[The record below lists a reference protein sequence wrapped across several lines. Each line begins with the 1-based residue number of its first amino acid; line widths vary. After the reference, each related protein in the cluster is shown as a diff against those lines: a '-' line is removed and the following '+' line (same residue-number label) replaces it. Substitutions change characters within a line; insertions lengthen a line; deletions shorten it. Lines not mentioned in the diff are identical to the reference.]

1 LGLFSK
7 IFGNGNTNKTTQ
19 TFKLISSSNNYF
31 SPWSGDVWQND
42 IVRACIRPKSDAIG
56 KLNPKHIE
64 GSGEN
69 IKVNDRPQ
77 IREILENPNPYMSMQ
92 DFLSKMVIQRELN
105 HNAFAYI
112 DRDGTKIN
120 AIYPIPV
127 SRSELVESK
136 SNELYMKLWFRT
148 GKYVVVPY
156 EDVIHLRKDFNE
168 HDIFGDGHYQALQ
181 NLMDVIT
188 NTDSAV
194 ISAIKNGAII
204 RWLLKFKS
212 KLRPEDKQIE
222 LEEFVNNYLSI
233 ENEIG
238 AAATDPS
245 YDAEQVEPNDYVPN
259 AAQMDRSV
267 KRLYSYFGVNE
278 NIVMNS
284 YDEDEWNSFYE
295 SELEPIAI
303 QLSNAFTKI
312 FFTKRERGY
321 GNRIVFEAS
330 NLQYAS
336 MKTKLNLLN
345 MVDRGAMTPNEWRRV
360 MNLGPIKGGDEPIRR
375 LDTAPVEGGEFVDDD
390 AGEDEEETETE

>member
-1 LGLFSK
+1 MGLFSK

-168 HDIFGDGHYQALQ
+168 HDIFGDGHYKALQ
-181 NLMDVIT
+181 NLMEVIT
-188 NTDSAV
+188 NTDNSV
-194 ISAIKNGAII
+194 INAIKNGAII

-212 KLRPEDKQIE
+212 AIRPEDKQVE
-222 LEEFVNNYLSI
+222 LEKFVDNYLSI

-238 AAATDPS
+238 AAATDPKF
-245 YDAEQVEPNDYVPN
+245 DAEQVEPNDYVPN
-259 AAQMDRSV
+259 AAQMDRSI
-267 KRLYSYFGVNE
+267 KRLYAYFGVNE

-295 SELEPIAI
+295 SEIEPIAI
-303 QLSNAFTKI
+303 QFSNAFTNV

-321 GNRIVFEAS
+321 GNKIIFEAS

-345 MVDRGAMTPNEWRRV
+345 MVDRGALTPNEWRKV
-360 MNLGPIKGGDEPIRR
+360 MNLGPIKGGDEPVRR

-390 AGEDEEETETE
+390 TEEDEE

>member
-1 LGLFSK
+1 MGLFSK
-7 IFGNGNTNKTTQ
+7 IFGNGNANKATQ

-64 GSGEN
+64 GSEEN

-77 IREILENPNPYMSMQ
+77 IREVLENPNPYMSMQ

-112 DRDGTKIN
+112 DRNETKIN

-181 NLMDVIT
+181 NLMEVIT
-188 NTDSAV
+188 NTDNSV
-194 ISAIKNGAII
+194 INAIKNGAII

-212 KLRPEDKQIE
+212 AIRPEDKQVE
-222 LEEFVNNYLSI
+222 LEKFVDNYLSI

-238 AAATDPS
+238 AAATDPKF
-245 YDAEQVEPNDYVPN
+245 DAEQVEPNDYVPN
-259 AAQMDRSV
+259 AAQMDRSI
-267 KRLYSYFGVNE
+267 KRLYAYFGVNE
-278 NIVMNS
+278 SIVMNN

-295 SELEPIAI
+295 SEIEPIAI
-303 QLSNAFTKI
+303 QLSNAFTNV

-321 GNRIVFEAS
+321 GNRIIFEAS

-345 MVDRGAMTPNEWRRV
+345 MVDRGALTPNEWRKV
-360 MNLGPIKGGDEPIRR
+360 MNLGPIKGGDEPVRR

-390 AGEDEEETETE
+390 TEEDEE

>member
-1 LGLFSK
+1 MGLFSK
-7 IFGNGNTNKTTQ
+7 IFGNNTKKKTTQ
-19 TFKLISSSNNYF
+19 GFKLISSSDNYF
-31 SPWSGDVWQND
+31 TPWSGDVWQND

-69 IKVNDRPQ
+69 IKVNERPR
-77 IREILENPNPYMSMQ
+77 IREVLQNPNPYMSMQ

-105 HNAFAYI
+105 HNSFAYV
-112 DRDGTKIN
+112 DRDDQLRVK
-120 AIYPIPV
+120 ALYPIPASQV
-127 SRSELVESK
+127 QLVEYK
-136 SNELYMKLWFRT
+136 DELYLKLWFQI

-168 HDIFGDGHYQALQ
+168 NDIFGDGHYKALQ
-181 NLMDVIT
+181 NIMDVIT
-188 NTDSAV
+188 NTDNAV
-194 ISAIKNGAII
+194 INAIKNGAVI

-212 KLRPEDKQIE
+212 KIRPEDKKVE
-222 LEEFVNNYLSI
+222 LEKFVNNYLSI
-233 ENEIG
+233 ENEVG

-259 AAQMDRSV
+259 APQMDRSI

-278 NIVMNS
+278 NIVMNN

-295 SELEPIAI
+295 SEIEPIAI
-303 QLSNAFTKI
+303 QLSNAFTKV

-345 MVDRGAMTPNEWRRV
+345 MVDRGAMTPNEWRKV
-360 MNLGPIKGGDEPIRR
+360 MNLGPIEGGDEPIRR
-375 LDTAPVEGGEFVDDD
+375 LDTQPVEGGEFVDDD
-390 AGEDEEETETE
+390 TEEDEGET

>member
-1 LGLFSK
+1 
-7 IFGNGNTNKTTQ
+7 
-19 TFKLISSSNNYF
+19 
-31 SPWSGDVWQND
+31 
-42 IVRACIRPKSDAIG
+42 
-56 KLNPKHIE
+56 
-64 GSGEN
+64 
-69 IKVNDRPQ
+69 
-77 IREILENPNPYMSMQ
+77 MSMQ

-112 DRDGTKIN
+112 DREDAKIK

-127 SRSELVESK
+127 SRSELVEDN
-136 SNELYMKLWFRT
+136 SNDLYMKLWFKT

-188 NTDSAV
+188 NTDNSV
-194 ISAIKNGAII
+194 INAIKNGAVI

-212 KLRPEDKQIE
+212 KLRPEDKKVE
-222 LEEFVNNYLSI
+222 LEEFVNNYLSV
-233 ENEIG
+233 ENEVG

-259 AAQMDRSV
+259 AAQMDRSI
-267 KRLYSYFGVNE
+267 KRLYAYFGVNE
-278 NIVMNS
+278 SIVMNN

-295 SELEPIAI
+295 SEIEPIAI
-303 QLSNAFTKI
+303 QLSNAFTNV

-321 GNRIVFEAS
+321 GNRIIFEAS

-345 MVDRGAMTPNEWRRV
+345 MVDRGALTPNEWRKV
-360 MNLGPIKGGDEPIRR
+360 MNLGPIKGGDEPVRR
-375 LDTAPVEGGEFVDDD
+375 LDTAPVEGGEFVDEDTE
-390 AGEDEEETETE
+390 EDEE